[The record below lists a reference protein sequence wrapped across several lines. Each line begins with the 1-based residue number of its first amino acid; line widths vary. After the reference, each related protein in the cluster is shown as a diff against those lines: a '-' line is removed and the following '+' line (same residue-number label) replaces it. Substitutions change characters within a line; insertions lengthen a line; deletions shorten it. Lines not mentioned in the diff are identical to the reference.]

1 MALEECQRK
10 NGWENFSIKK
20 TYLNDDKIGFIFD
33 KMPFFIRN
41 KVKKILI
48 QRYDVYSYEKNNVF
62 FAGLNLFGKKIN
74 KKDVSLI
81 YNRLCK
87 NNQAI
92 ALLSFLEEI
101 GKDRPKLLNEGMIH
115 YLEIEQEKCLK
126 GLQ

>member
-1 MALEECQRK
+1 
-10 NGWENFSIKK
+10 
-20 TYLNDDKIGFIFD
+20 
-33 KMPFFIRN
+33 MPFFIRN

-81 YNRLCK
+81 YNRLCD

-101 GKDRPKLLNEGMIH
+101 EKDRPKLLNEGMIH